1 MQQIFTSY
9 LYSTYNI
16 WRDQQRNGQMT
27 KYHKL
32 FSPEHFVYVCTMCC
46 LLHIIDNV
54 FGNVLL
60 GVVHLPVIVLF
71 HIYCFIEQHPGDIQP
86 HRKEA
91 GGGQMPYSTQIGPD
105 MVRWLWSYISP
116 EGRDGQSISIL
127 NSNHYCIANGNT
139 RCRGGVS
146 LKTSLERDDIDI
158 RETWSSFWVVS
169 DLTWKWTI
177 DVLGCGSW

>member
-16 WRDQQRNGQMT
+16 WRDQQSNGQMT
-27 KYHKL
+27 KYHTL

-71 HIYCFIEQHPGDIQP
+71 HIYCFIEQLHIYCFIEQHPGDIQP

-127 NSNHYCIANGNT
+127 NPTTIA
-139 RCRGGVS
+139 
-146 LKTSLERDDIDI
+146 LPMAIQDAE
-158 RETWSSFWVVS
+158 VVF
-169 DLTWKWTI
+169 L
-177 DVLGCGSW
+177 